1 MLNSS
6 NNLNKPHNMEKL
18 ENIKQSLIKIANQ
31 NKKEDLKSNIQ
42 YWNEVIND
50 IRQCNDESRLLGI
63 TQMDFGF
70 DSFEQV
76 LDSVLNYT

>member
-1 MLNSS
+1 M
-6 NNLNKPHNMEKL
+6 KKF

-42 YWNEVIND
+42 YWNDVIND

-76 LDSVLNYT
+76 MESVLNYIYNG

>member
-1 MLNSS
+1 M
-6 NNLNKPHNMEKL
+6 KKL
-18 ENIKQSLIKIANQ
+18 ENIKQSLFKIANQ

-42 YWNEVIND
+42 YWDDVIIDIKKSDNEIK
-50 IRQCNDESRLLGI
+50 LLEI

-76 LDSVLNYT
+76 TESALNYTYHS

>member
-1 MLNSS
+1 M
-6 NNLNKPHNMEKL
+6 KKL

-50 IRQCNDESRLLGI
+50 IRQCNDESRLLEI

>member
-1 MLNSS
+1 MKN
-6 NNLNKPHNMEKL
+6 L

-31 NKKEDLKSNIQ
+31 NKKEDLKSNLKYWDDVITNIQ
-42 YWNEVIND
+42 
-50 IRQCNDESRLLGI
+50 QCNDESKLLQI

-76 LDSVLNYT
+76 MESVLNYT

>member
-1 MLNSS
+1 MKN
-6 NNLNKPHNMEKL
+6 L

-42 YWNEVIND
+42 YWDEVITD
-50 IRQCNDESRLLGI
+50 IKQCSDESKLLEI
-63 TQMDFGF
+63 AQMDFGF
-70 DSFEQV
+70 DSIEQV